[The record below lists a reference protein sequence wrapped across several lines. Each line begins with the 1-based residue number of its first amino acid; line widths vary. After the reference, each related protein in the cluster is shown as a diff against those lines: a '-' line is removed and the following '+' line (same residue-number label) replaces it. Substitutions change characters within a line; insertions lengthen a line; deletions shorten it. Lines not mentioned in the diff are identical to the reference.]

1 MRNATGEG
9 RNILWPGV
17 SDARLGS
24 AQGAAALHELS
35 ISGDRVLVALGVA
48 VAMMGPLLWTVVRYW
63 LFAP

>member
-1 MRNATGEG
+1 MKSATGEG

-17 SDARLGS
+17 TDARFGS
-24 AQGAAALHELS
+24 GQGAAALRELS

-48 VAMMGPLLWTVVRYW
+48 VAMIGPLLWTFVRYW